1 MAEFTAHLMNVED
14 VIENEI
20 KLGATQA
27 SVAKTYALALRSEW
41 PTDWGRVNRA
51 ILAKW
56 PRGLQRIKTSAWR
69 KVEGKEPF

>member
-1 MAEFTAHLMNVED
+1 MLTAHLLNVED

-20 KLGATQA
+20 KLGAKQGD
-27 SVAKTYALALRSEW
+27 VAKTYALALRSDW

-56 PRGLQRIKTSAWR
+56 PRGLRRIKERAWR
-69 KVEGKEPF
+69 KLESKEPF

>member
-1 MAEFTAHLMNVED
+1 MSEFTAELLNVED

-20 KLGATQA
+20 NLGANQA
-27 SVAKTYALALRSEW
+27 SVAKTYALALRSSW

-56 PRGLQRIKTSAWR
+56 PNGLQRIKASAWR
-69 KVEGKEPF
+69 KYEGTEAF

>member
-1 MAEFTAHLMNVED
+1 MSNFTAELLNVED

-27 SVAKTYALALRSEW
+27 SVAKTYALALRSSW

-56 PRGLQRIKTSAWR
+56 PKGLQRIKEKAWR
-69 KVEGKEPF
+69 KCEGKEAF